1 MSAEPATNIRD
12 FPGRPAPDG
21 TFVPASEDG
30 PSPWPDRPAPLS
42 NLRALSRFPS
52 EALPGWLADFTD
64 AVAETMQTPVD
75 LPGALALATL
85 STAAG
90 GRVMVKVRDG
100 WSEQTTLFTVVIMEP
115 SARKSPVFTL
125 MTEPIR
131 TLERTLREEA
141 RHSIETARMQQQMA
155 ESARDKAQKKAATI
169 TGEELTDQQA
179 QEEAIADAVDA
190 ALQADAIA
198 IPHPPQLI
206 ADDVTPQKV
215 ATILAQ
221 QDGRL
226 AVLSDEGTI
235 FEIVAGRYSGNVN
248 AEVFLKGYSGTEL
261 RVDRGDR
268 SEYVARP
275 ALTLGLTIQPT
286 VIEDLPPKLRGNG
299 FLARILFARP
309 IPLSGRRK
317 IRPDPIPQEVADAY
331 TAKMLAMATALHGF
345 DEPVTLEFSP
355 AADDLMADIEAEI
368 EPRLDPQG
376 GEWSDIADWA
386 GKLAGQTAR
395 IAALL
400 HLAEYPRTAWNN
412 PQISDTTVANAW
424 RITQYYATHA
434 QATLEYIGQDDTI
447 RIARRILDRIS
458 RRDWELGD
466 RFTIRQ
472 AFQKI
477 RTKQMKTDEFK
488 RGLELLADLGHVAA
502 EAQPERAS
510 KGGRPPSPH
519 YWRHPI
525 YRTT

>member
-1 MSAEPATNIRD
+1 MSAEPATNVRHLPERP
-12 FPGRPAPDG
+12 PGQQHASSPAPNG
-21 TFVPASEDG
+21 A
-30 PSPWPDRPAPLS
+30 PWPDRPAPIS
-42 NLRALSRFPS
+42 TMRALSRFPAA
-52 EALPGWLADFTD
+52 ALPDWLADYTE
-64 AVAETMQTPVD
+64 AVAETMQTPLD

-90 GRVMVKVRDG
+90 GRVMVRVRSS

-131 TLERTLREEA
+131 ALERLLREEA
-141 RHSIETARMQQQMA
+141 KHSIETARMHQQMA
-155 ESARDKAQKKAATI
+155 ESARDKAQKDAASLASQ
-169 TGEELTDQQA
+169 EVTDQAA

-190 ALQADAIA
+190 ALRAEAIA
-198 IPHPPQLI
+198 IPQPPQLI

-215 ATILAQ
+215 ASILAQ
-221 QDGRL
+221 QGGKL

-275 ALTLGLTIQPT
+275 ALTLGLTIQPA

-309 IPLSGRRK
+309 VPLSGRRK
-317 IRPDPIPQEVADAY
+317 IRPDPIPQEVTDTY
-331 TAKMLAMATALHGF
+331 TANMLSLATELHGF
-345 DEPVTLEFSP
+345 EEPVTLTFSK
-355 AADDLMADIEAEI
+355 AADDLMAEIEGEI
-368 EPRLDPQG
+368 EPRLDPSG
-376 GEWSDIADWA
+376 GEWADIADWA

-400 HLAEYPRTAWNN
+400 HLAEHPHNAWHN
-412 PQISDTTVANAW
+412 PEISEATVANAW
-424 RITQYYATHA
+424 CIASYYATHA
-434 QATLEYIGQDDTI
+434 QATLEHIGQDDTI
-447 RIARRILDRIS
+447 RIARRILDHITDRY
-458 RRDWELGD
+458 WEPGE
-466 RFTIRQ
+466 RFTVRE

-477 RTKQMKTDEFK
+477 RTRQMKTDEFK
-488 RGLELLADLGHVAA
+488 RALELLADLGHVAA
-502 EAQPERAS
+502 EPQPERTS
-510 KGGRPPSPH
+510 KGGRPPSPY
-519 YWRHPI
+519 YWLHPV
-525 YRTT
+525 YRRS